1 MRRVYPASEVPRCPV
16 CGVHLHLCFCA
27 GFPTF
32 ATRTRFRFVQHSQEA
47 RKPTN
52 SARLACRILSEA
64 SIVPW
69 SRGQPPAFSA
79 RTFLLYP
86 SAEAQPLAAG
96 EISDLARDAHGGPV
110 TFAIPDGTW
119 SQAGR
124 IASELR
130 KTGLP
135 QRSLPPG
142 NCSAWGVRRSDDPER
157 ISSAQAAAV
166 VLLLAGEASAGSN
179 LLEALAES
187 SRRILAM
194 RGTKQPA

>member
-1 MRRVYPASEVPRCPV
+1 V
-16 CGVHLHLCFCA
+16 CGVHLRLCFCS

-32 ATRTRFRFVQHSQEA
+32 ATRIRFRFVQHSQEA

-64 SIVPW
+64 DIVPW
-69 SRGQPPAFSA
+69 SRGTPPAFPA

-86 SAEAQPLAAG
+86 SAQAKPLT
-96 EISDLARDAHGGPV
+96 EKELSDLATDMEGGPV

-130 KTGLP
+130 KTRLP
-135 QRSLPPG
+135 QRILPPG
-142 NCSAWGVRRSDDPER
+142 NSSAWGVRQSDNPER
-157 ISSAQAAAV
+157 ISSAQAAAM
-166 VLLLAGEASAGSN
+166 VLLLAGETEAGSK

-187 SRRILAM
+187 SRRILSM
-194 RGTKQPA
+194 RGVKPSA

>member
-1 MRRVYPASEVPRCPV
+1 MRRVFPASEVPRCPV

-32 ATRTRFRFVQHSQEA
+32 ATRIRFRFVQHSQEA

-52 SARLACRILSEA
+52 SARLACRILFEA

-69 SRGQPPAFSA
+69 SRGEPPTFPPG
-79 RTFLLYP
+79 TFLLYP
-86 SAEAQPLAAG
+86 SAQAEPLTAR
-96 EISDLARDAHGGPV
+96 ELSDLAQDADGGPV

-130 KTGLP
+130 KKSLP
-135 QRSLPPG
+135 QRILPAG
-142 NCSAWGVRRSDDPER
+142 NSSTWGVRQSDDPER
-157 ISSAQAAAV
+157 ISSAQAAAM
-166 VLLLAGEASAGSN
+166 VLLLAGEAQAGSY
-179 LLEALAES
+179 LLGALAES

-194 RGTKQPA
+194 RGVKAPV

>member
-1 MRRVYPASEVPRCPV
+1 V

-32 ATRTRFRFVQHSQEA
+32 ATRIRFWFVQHSQEA

-52 SARLACRILSEA
+52 SARLACRVLSEA
-64 SIVPW
+64 AIVPW
-69 SRGQPPAFSA
+69 SRGGQPIFPPG
-79 RTFLLYP
+79 TVLLYP
-86 SAEAQPLAAG
+86 SAQAELLTAG
-96 EISDLARDAHGGPV
+96 KLEDLARAAEGGRV

-130 KTGLP
+130 KTRLP
-135 QRSLPPG
+135 ERMLPPG
-142 NCSAWGVRRSDDPER
+142 NSSAWGVRRSDDPER
-157 ISSAQAAAV
+157 ISSAQAAAA
-166 VLLLAGEASAGSN
+166 VLLLAGEARAGSS
-179 LLEALAES
+179 LMEALAES

-194 RGTKQPA
+194 RGVKPSV

>member
-1 MRRVYPASEVPRCPV
+1 MRRVFPASEVPRCPV

-27 GFPTF
+27 GFPRF
-32 ATRTRFRFVQHSQEA
+32 ATRTRFWFVQHSQEA

-69 SRGQPPAFSA
+69 SRGEPPSFPA

-86 SAEAQPLAAG
+86 SAQAKPLTAR
-96 EISDLARDAHGGPV
+96 ELSDLALDVEGGPV

-130 KTGLP
+130 KTIIA
-135 QRSLPPG
+135 QRTLPPG
-142 NCSAWGVRRSDDPER
+142 NSSAWGVRQSDDPER
-157 ISSAQAAAV
+157 ISSAQAAAM
-166 VLLLAGEASAGSN
+166 VLLLAGETLAGSN

-194 RGTKQPA
+194 RGMKQPV